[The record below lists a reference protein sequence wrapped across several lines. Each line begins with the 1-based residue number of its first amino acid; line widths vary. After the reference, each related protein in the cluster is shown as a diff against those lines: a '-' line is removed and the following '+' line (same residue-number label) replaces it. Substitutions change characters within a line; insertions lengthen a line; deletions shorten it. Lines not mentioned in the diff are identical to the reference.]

1 MKSLNKRKTMVLVLA
16 VLFLILITTIST
28 FLRDYF
34 FNSYDGVSLWITLL
48 EVIGVLGTII
58 IAIMQLRDS
67 KEISRATFIV
77 ELNRT
82 FVENPD
88 YTEIYNA
95 LQNCLDKKCTLC
107 ENSGCDVTHCEIHFE
122 KSKIS
127 NYLTFFETIYILYK
141 KEVISFDIIDDL
153 FAYRFFLAVHSRL
166 IQQEKLMPQ
175 PENFKNIFLLE
186 REWLDYRIKHGRHTQ
201 AELDGA
207 CEKYRKALETDGEA
221 VNEVEWENVYMA
233 RPLKAIVSEEKYKKI
248 TGK

>member
-1 MKSLNKRKTMVLVLA
+1 MKDINKRKLMVLVIAL
-16 VLFLILITTIST
+16 VFLLIIMTSST
-28 FLRDYF
+28 LLRNYF

-58 IAIMQLRDS
+58 IAVMQLRDS

-82 FVENPD
+82 FVENSD

-95 LQNCLDKKCTLC
+95 LQNCLDRKCDYC
-107 ENSGCDVTHCEIHFE
+107 KEEGCDPTHCEIHFE

-166 IQQEKLMPQ
+166 IQQEKLIPQ
-175 PENFKNIFLLE
+175 PYNFKNIFLLE
-186 REWLDYRIKHGRHTQ
+186 NEWIDYRIKHGKHTR
-201 AELDGA
+201 EEYEEA
-207 CEKYRKALETDGEA
+207 CKTYRKALESNGEQPD
-221 VNEVEWENVYMA
+221 EVKWKNVYMA
-233 RPLKAIVSEEKYKKI
+233 RPLKAIVSEEEYKRI

>member
-1 MKSLNKRKTMVLVLA
+1 MKSINKRKTMVLVLA

-95 LQNCLDKKCTLC
+95 LQNCLDKNALSVRIRAVMSRTVK
-107 ENSGCDVTHCEIHFE
+107 F
-122 KSKIS
+122 
-127 NYLTFFETIYILYK
+127 ILK
-141 KEVISFDIIDDL
+141 K
-153 FAYRFFLAVHSRL
+153 ARF
-166 IQQEKLMPQ
+166 Q
-175 PENFKNIFLLE
+175 
-186 REWLDYRIKHGRHTQ
+186 
-201 AELDGA
+201 
-207 CEKYRKALETDGEA
+207 
-221 VNEVEWENVYMA
+221 
-233 RPLKAIVSEEKYKKI
+233 I
-248 TGK
+248 T